1 MDPGEQT
8 TGTRDEQYNLIA
20 VLYHALHGSENAEIY
35 AVDAEAAGDERL
47 ASFFREAQEAQRGL
61 AERAKGMLGILEVPP
76 EPGVRPEGAVPSDT
90 GPGSVPPEGGVSPG
104 AMSGGVP
111 PEPAG
116 APTGR
121 AAPPPETDV
130 PPETPPGDVPPGS
143 AGIQRETGLRGDEA
157 DATAGE
163 TAPTTDIPRTPSDT
177 ARPGPEVPPGA
188 PSQAPPADV
197 ERSTGPERP
206 PQDAPPA
213 GVADATEPTGAPP
226 DVPPPHIPVAS
237 PQEGETPGEPG
248 RATAGQGAAGQ
259 TEREGE
265 PEREREEDKGLI
277 DKAIDKLMGRDEE
290 RRREGP
296 DRGEGR

>member
-104 AMSGGVP
+104 AMSGGIP

-130 PPETPPGDVPPGS
+130 PPETPPGD
-143 AGIQRETGLRGDEA
+143 
-157 DATAGE
+157 
-163 TAPTTDIPRTPSDT
+163 
-177 ARPGPEVPPGA
+177 VPPGA